1 MPTDAPT
8 RAPVAPPQ
16 IATTLVSVSV
26 RQAGAAASGGSGRSE
41 QGRQPADP
49 RLALAADLRLCQAV
63 LSEPEQEA
71 LQHVG
76 SHIFGSAPEAD
87 RNWEGW
93 EEGAAAELAGVIPPS
108 DSDSSHNEL

>member
-1 MPTDAPT
+1 
-8 RAPVAPPQ
+8 
-16 IATTLVSVSV
+16 
-26 RQAGAAASGGSGRSE
+26 
-41 QGRQPADP
+41 
-49 RLALAADLRLCQAV
+49 LALATDLRLCRAV

-93 EEGAAAELAGVIPPS
+93 EEGAAAERPEVAGVIPPS
-108 DSDSSHNEL
+108 DSDSHNEL